1 MNVYEKVYALWKFKA
16 LTPSLAM
23 RGGIRACGCSREVG
37 AFDYGKC
44 QSLAE
49 HSLGMEALV
58 EAILNEPSLIP
69 KEIAALGDWTR
80 QYVAMSM
87 VASIH
92 DAPEAFLNGDI
103 CADGTRDDL
112 EQDMKERE
120 VFENFLKIFPAHLQA
135 SLLSCYAEFQQKST
149 ARGWFLYC
157 ADKTEAI
164 LTMIEYASMGKAG
177 SVLCRLNPTA
187 QDHLNSE
194 ICRSD
199 VPYEAWMVQFC
210 DDITKYAKY
219 KDISQIFVNI
229 ILAARASFAS
239 QTDDE
244 NDEEARNVGKF
255 YIEPEITWIDRFNEA
270 KNCVFP
276 CSVVL
281 NP

>member
-1 MNVYEKVYALWKFKA
+1 MNVYEKIYASWKFEA
-16 LTPSLAM
+16 LTPSFAM
-23 RGGIRACGCSREVG
+23 RGGVRSCGCSREVG
-37 AFDYGKC
+37 AFDYEKC

-49 HSLGMEALV
+49 HSLGMKALV

-69 KEIAALGDWTR
+69 EEIAALGDWTR
-80 QYVAMSM
+80 QYVAMSK

-92 DAPEAFLNGDI
+92 DAPEALLAGDI
-103 CADGTRDDL
+103 CADGSRDDVK
-112 EQDMKERE
+112 QDLAERE
-120 VFENFLKIFPAHLQA
+120 KFEEFLLFYPAHLQA
-135 SLLSCYAEFQQKST
+135 SILSCYIEFQEKSS

-157 ADKTEAI
+157 ADKTDAI
-164 LTMIEYASMGKAG
+164 LTMLEYASMGKAG
-177 SVLCRLNPTA
+177 SVLCRLSPTT

-210 DDITKYAKY
+210 DDITRYAKY

-229 ILAARASFAS
+229 ILAARANLARRIG
-239 QTDDE
+239 DE
-244 NDEEARNVGKF
+244 DGEEAYNVGKF

-270 KNCVFP
+270 KKVTFP
-276 CSVVL
+276 CSVIL